1 MKLKN
6 ILVLENVE
14 NLPVGELGGLLYLK
28 NNDKNELKYHNGLSW
43 INVNS
48 TELTDIEFD
57 NINLNNLAQKGVI
70 YYKTTDNNFY
80 KSNDLNILELL
91 NSDNSNVNDDFNPYL
106 NSVDNLLYL
115 KTSGNSFINN
125 STNSKDSNTTFTFND
140 VTLGNAIY
148 FGCNKLNEID
158 QITPETFFNLK
169 VYLSSFGDLGTG
181 SMEWQYY
188 TGSTWKKVNCMM
200 IDNSKDYLLTK
211 QNDFTD
217 SNLDKVINCYFNKDI
232 IADWSDNSESN
243 SIPERKWLRLIITGN
258 ITTAPIFKWFE
269 IGYTRVERNNNGLN
283 QYFGDARGID
293 LLPINWSTVE
303 DITGMGAMDTIDNYV
318 TNKVAFGGNNNRFRK
333 STNCVA
339 SIMCKIPDNMD
350 HSCPLILNI
359 SWYGTH
365 SDTSGKTI
373 SLDISTV
380 SRSKLDNHYDTFAA
394 APTTFTTGDLR
405 TITVELPAEID
416 SQVLYESNIKLDVSN
431 YIARGFD
438 KNKPE
443 LLINIERIT
452 DTYRGSVIF
461 INATG
466 YYTKWGDNLPFLMND
481 SIN

>member
-1 MKLKN
+1 M
-6 ILVLENVE
+6 
-14 NLPVGELGGLLYLK
+14 GGLLYLK

-243 SIPERKWLRLIITGN
+243 SIPERKWLMINLYYSKKGL
-258 ITTAPIFKWFE
+258 
-269 IGYTRVERNNNGLN
+269 NNG
-283 QYFGDARGID
+283 
-293 LLPINWSTVE
+293 
-303 DITGMGAMDTIDNYV
+303 
-318 TNKVAFGGNNNRFRK
+318 
-333 STNCVA
+333 
-339 SIMCKIPDNMD
+339 SI
-350 HSCPLILNI
+350 
-359 SWYGTH
+359 Y
-365 SDTSGKTI
+365 
-373 SLDISTV
+373 
-380 SRSKLDNHYDTFAA
+380 
-394 APTTFTTGDLR
+394 
-405 TITVELPAEID
+405 
-416 SQVLYESNIKLDVSN
+416 IKQMKDF
-431 YIARGFD
+431 I
-438 KNKPE
+438 KN
-443 LLINIERIT
+443 NIEINYERI
-452 DTYRGSVIF
+452 
-461 INATG
+461 
-466 YYTKWGDNLPFLMND
+466 
-481 SIN
+481 